1 MIEAFTRRHTP
12 KKLQKNM
19 TYDEQLGAKAK
30 VQGQTP
36 LFAEDEDDAEGAAQK
51 SDEDDDMVK
60 VIGETL
66 QNPFDDEAVA
76 RNLQEEE
83 YVAPPSSDPPDI
95 SIQLAVEESQRE
107 AARRRDEEDLALI
120 RALQA
125 SKSDARLQFVAGAKE
140 PSIAATNT
148 TASLAGDS
156 DEDDFEEVEVPDANA
171 IEIGDF
177 DSTLV
182 QEQPAHLDQPL
193 EVSSTVI
200 RAETPFDSED
210 EAMISA
216 AIAQDQ
222 ANEARKAEESVPG
235 VGERTPTKSTVPL
248 SAVKAVEETHTSPM
262 DVVPFPVNDDQRRQP
277 SPGGVRES
285 SREGHAAFPGPS
297 STTAAPE
304 KLESAAKV
312 SRSTNA
318 FVPPRKHLNVQ
329 MPTTHIQPQSK
340 VDAFPRSEATISTL
354 KTGKTTDTH
363 DHGYNVPSPRNNEVS
378 TNGLLDDPVLE
389 ATVDAAPAE
398 GAAAQDNTGDT
409 LESAKMRDANEREA
423 ESDDLDED
431 DLLDDSRSLE
441 WSVSPEPERRQTQTD
456 TFPAP
461 PPDLEEDEGGI
472 DMNAEGDDYARFLAE
487 IKGRNLEQVRQEIDN
502 EIRDLNQQNKVAMR
516 DSEDI
521 THQMVAQI
529 QVCSPIWI

>member
-1 MIEAFTRRHTP
+1 
-12 KKLQKNM
+12 
-19 TYDEQLGAKAK
+19 
-30 VQGQTP
+30 
-36 LFAEDEDDAEGAAQK
+36 
-51 SDEDDDMVK
+51 
-60 VIGETL
+60 
-66 QNPFDDEAVA
+66 
-76 RNLQEEE
+76 
-83 YVAPPSSDPPDI
+83 
-95 SIQLAVEESQRE
+95 
-107 AARRRDEEDLALI
+107 
-120 RALQA
+120 
-125 SKSDARLQFVAGAKE
+125 
-140 PSIAATNT
+140 
-148 TASLAGDS
+148 
-156 DEDDFEEVEVPDANA
+156 
-171 IEIGDF
+171 
-177 DSTLV
+177 
-182 QEQPAHLDQPL
+182 
-193 EVSSTVI
+193 
-200 RAETPFDSED
+200 
-210 EAMISA
+210 
-216 AIAQDQ
+216 
-222 ANEARKAEESVPG
+222 
-235 VGERTPTKSTVPL
+235 
-248 SAVKAVEETHTSPM
+248 
-262 DVVPFPVNDDQRRQP
+262 
-277 SPGGVRES
+277 
-285 SREGHAAFPGPS
+285 
-297 STTAAPE
+297 
-304 KLESAAKV
+304 
-312 SRSTNA
+312 
-318 FVPPRKHLNVQ
+318 VQ